1 MQAKP
6 PTQNLQELQQKVEFA
21 EHVKRITS
29 QIHAASSLDQIL
41 LDLHKDILSLFDA
54 EDLTLFAF
62 DADKKEI
69 FYKVPHIDTIEEVR
83 IPITEQSLAGFCA
96 KYLRP
101 VNIADAYNMAELQGI
116 HPSLNHDTTYD
127 KRTGFKTKQVL
138 TYPIVADNKYLMG
151 VLQLLNKKSGLR
163 FTRKDEESVAEVAKA
178 LGIAFFNLKKVSTK
192 KAATKFDL
200 LVTNGK
206 ISQNELDNAIA
217 EARKS
222 ISSDLESILI
232 EKYKVAKLDIGKSI
246 AQFHKCPYIE
256 YSERTLVD
264 IELLRNL
271 NVDYLKKNHW
281 MPLKR
286 DRTAIEILTDDPGD
300 LDRVADIKRTFPGL
314 NIRFA
319 VSLRRD
325 IAQFLNSATGGG
337 DGNAGRKLDEN
348 VSDILGELV
357 TEAQA
362 ETAED
367 QGPGG
372 GLDENDSAIVR
383 LANQI
388 IADAY
393 RQNASDIHIEPYG
406 DKRETLVRFRV
417 DGDCFE
423 YMKIPQSYRRAIVSR
438 LKIMASLDI
447 AERRKPQDGKIKFKL
462 SETREIEL
470 RVATI
475 PTAGYNEDV
484 VMRILAASEPL
495 PLDKM
500 GFSERNLKAIKDI
513 AEKPYGII
521 LCVGPTG
528 SGKTTTLHSVLG
540 FINTPDIKIWTAED
554 PVEIT
559 QYGLRQVQV
568 QPKIDFTF
576 AKAMRAFLRADPDV
590 IMVGEMRDK
599 ETAEI
604 GIEAS
609 LTGHLVLSTLHTN
622 SAVETVTRLLD
633 MGCDSFSFADA
644 MLGVLAQRLARRV
657 CKDCKEQYIGTKE
670 EYDEMRQGY
679 GREAWDNLGIP
690 QDNTFRLTRGKG
702 CEICNRSGFKGR
714 VALHELLLGTD
725 TLKRLIQTKA
735 KTEEMVKAA
744 IEDGMTTLMQ
754 DGIQKCL
761 QGLTT
766 FKEVKAVA
774 IK

>member
-232 EKYKVAKLDIGKSI
+232 EKYKVSKLDIGKSI

-271 NVDYLKKNHW
+271 NVDYLKKNLRVRRRGGRTW
-281 MPLKR
+281 NFTNASADPLFVFHRDVSKAR
-286 DRTAIEILTDDPGD
+286 DRL
-300 LDRVADIKRTFPGL
+300 
-314 NIRFA
+314 
-319 VSLRRD
+319 
-325 IAQFLNSATGGG
+325 
-337 DGNAGRKLDEN
+337 AG
-348 VSDILGELV
+348 
-357 TEAQA
+357 
-362 ETAED
+362 
-367 QGPGG
+367 
-372 GLDENDSAIVR
+372 
-383 LANQI
+383 
-388 IADAY
+388 
-393 RQNASDIHIEPYG
+393 
-406 DKRETLVRFRV
+406 
-417 DGDCFE
+417 
-423 YMKIPQSYRRAIVSR
+423 
-438 LKIMASLDI
+438 
-447 AERRKPQDGKIKFKL
+447 
-462 SETREIEL
+462 
-470 RVATI
+470 
-475 PTAGYNEDV
+475 
-484 VMRILAASEPL
+484 
-495 PLDKM
+495 
-500 GFSERNLKAIKDI
+500 
-513 AEKPYGII
+513 
-521 LCVGPTG
+521 
-528 SGKTTTLHSVLG
+528 
-540 FINTPDIKIWTAED
+540 
-554 PVEIT
+554 
-559 QYGLRQVQV
+559 
-568 QPKIDFTF
+568 
-576 AKAMRAFLRADPDV
+576 
-590 IMVGEMRDK
+590 
-599 ETAEI
+599 
-604 GIEAS
+604 
-609 LTGHLVLSTLHTN
+609 
-622 SAVETVTRLLD
+622 
-633 MGCDSFSFADA
+633 
-644 MLGVLAQRLARRV
+644 AR
-657 CKDCKEQYIGTKE
+657 
-670 EYDEMRQGY
+670 
-679 GREAWDNLGIP
+679 
-690 QDNTFRLTRGKG
+690 
-702 CEICNRSGFKGR
+702 
-714 VALHELLLGTD
+714 
-725 TLKRLIQTKA
+725 
-735 KTEEMVKAA
+735 
-744 IEDGMTTLMQ
+744 
-754 DGIQKCL
+754 
-761 QGLTT
+761 
-766 FKEVKAVA
+766 
-774 IK
+774 